1 MHHAKRRAALRGITA
16 GTWVALGMLVL
27 STPVLAADAHKAV
40 QAQHGEIVMLRNVS
54 ARPAYREASPG
65 MALIVNPSPRREL
78 DGALDTGELSDDDYA
93 NLNATASI
101 GNRRAQ
107 DTTVERITGNA
118 LGGSV
123 GTRAGAGNGVTSN
136 GFSNVIAAP
145 MGGIGRA
152 TGGIGNQVQGALSQL
167 PGLSLPGPPGH

>member
-1 MHHAKRRAALRGITA
+1 
-16 GTWVALGMLVL
+16 MLVL
-27 STPVLAADAHKAV
+27 STPVQAADAHKAV

-65 MALIVNPSPRREL
+65 TALIVNPSPRREL

-93 NLNATASI
+93 NLNATAST
-101 GNRRAQ
+101 GSHRAHG
-107 DTTVERITGNA
+107 TTVERITDNA

-123 GTRAGAGNGVTSN
+123 GTRASAGGVTSN

-145 MGGIGRA
+145 MSGIGRA
-152 TGGIGNQVQGALSQL
+152 TGSIENQVQGALSL
-167 PGLSLPGPPGH
+167 MPGFSPPSPPGH